1 MRRLTWDA
9 EIVEGHA
16 RQTGIKSATLS
27 PPEEGIVSVLGGDCE
42 VLFQLL
48 SVLTHAKTPD
58 GFQGIKYIF
67 VLHESKSAARV

>member
-1 MRRLTWDA
+1 MQQHTWDA
-9 EIVEGHA
+9 EIIEGHV
-16 RQTGIKSATLS
+16 QKTGVKSATLS